1 MSDCITFLL
10 NDKAITA
17 DGVDPAT
24 TLLDWLR
31 SNPQLRGTKEG
42 CAEGDCGACTVI
54 LECRTAAGS
63 IERRAV
69 TSCILM
75 LGQID
80 GLGVRTIEGIGA
92 PGTPGHFLQ
101 KAMAEGGGTQC
112 GFCTP
117 GFIMAG
123 EALLRANRAPTPHE
137 IHDAIAGNLCRCT
150 GYRPIVAALQSGA
163 AQYRRHVEESG
174 AAPDDLGQRLG
185 VVAATT
191 AGERSFATPGRG
203 FHAPKSLSQLF
214 ALRVRHPD
222 AILVA
227 GATDLGLLAGRDRN
241 PPAELIA
248 VSGVAELNELGSN
261 SKGLTIG
268 AATTYRDAL
277 PVLIA
282 VWPEL
287 SDYLA
292 RFGSAQ
298 IRGSGTIGGNLATA
312 SPIGDMAPVLM
323 ALRAQVRLV
332 SAGGERTL
340 PVEDFVVGYRRTA
353 LTTGEVIRAI
363 VIPPRRPGEL
373 FVAEKLSRRRD
384 QDISTLTA
392 ALRVMMVEGLVQDC
406 SIAFGGMA
414 DRVMRAP
421 AVEAALRG
429 TRLLPE
435 TLAPA
440 TAALAASF
448 APIDDVRAPALYRR
462 SAAAN
467 LLTRMALKLTR
478 PDLKLELDRL

>member
-10 NDKAITA
+10 NDKPITV

-31 SNPQLRGTKEG
+31 SNPQMRGTKEG

-54 LECRTAAGS
+54 LERRTAAGT
-63 IERRAV
+63 IDRRAV

-75 LGQID
+75 LGQVD
-80 GLGVRTIEGIGA
+80 GLGVRTIEGIGG

-123 EALLRANRAPTPHE
+123 EVLLRANSAPTPHD

-150 GYRPIVAALQSGA
+150 GYRPIVEAFQNGAAL
-163 AQYRRHVEESG
+163 YRRHTDEPG
-174 AAPDDLGQRLG
+174 ASSDELGLRLDAI
-185 VVAATT
+185 AAAA
-191 AGERSFATPGRG
+191 AGERFFVTPARR

-214 ALRVRHPD
+214 ALRARYPD
-222 AILVA
+222 AILLA

-248 VSGVAELNELGSN
+248 VSGVAELNELGS
-261 SKGLTIG
+261 SSEGLTIG
-268 AATTYRDAL
+268 AATTYHDAAPL
-277 PVLIA
+277 LLT

-287 SDYLA
+287 ADYLA

-312 SPIGDMAPVLM
+312 SPIGDMAPVLI
-323 ALRAQVRLV
+323 ALRAQVKLASV
-332 SAGGERTL
+332 GGERTL
-340 PVEDFVVGYRRTA
+340 PVEDFLVGYRRTA
-353 LTTGEVIRAI
+353 LTFGEVIRAI
-363 VIPPRRPGEL
+363 TIPPRRPGEL
-373 FVAEKLSRRRD
+373 FAAEKLSRRRD

-392 ALRVMMVEGLVQDC
+392 ALRVMMVEGVVQDC

-421 AVEAALRG
+421 AVEDALRNM
-429 TRLLPE
+429 RLLPE

-440 TAALAASF
+440 RAALAASF
-448 APIDDVRAPALYRR
+448 VPIDDVRAPAAYRR

-467 LLTRMALKLTR
+467 LLTRMALKLMR
-478 PDLKLELDRL
+478 PDLALELDRL

>member
-17 DGVDPAT
+17 DGVDPAA

-54 LECRTAAGS
+54 LERRTAAGS
-63 IERRAV
+63 IDRRAV

-75 LGQID
+75 LGQVD

-92 PGTPGHFLQ
+92 PGTPGQFLQ
-101 KAMAEGGGTQC
+101 NAMAEGGGTQC

-150 GYRPIVAALQSGA
+150 GYRPIVAAFQSA
-163 AQYRRHVEESG
+163 ATQYRRHADEAG

-185 VVAATT
+185 AIAATT
-191 AGERSFATPGRG
+191 AGERSFVAPGRG

-214 ALRVRHPD
+214 ALRLSYPD
-222 AILVA
+222 AIVVA
-227 GATDLGLLAGRDRN
+227 GATDVGLLAGRDRN

-248 VSGVAELNELGSN
+248 VSGVAELNELGST
-261 SKGLTIG
+261 SEGLTIG
-268 AATTYRDAL
+268 AATTYLDAL

-287 SDYLA
+287 SEYLA

-323 ALRAQVRLV
+323 ALRAQVRLA

-353 LTTGEVIRAI
+353 LASGEVIRAI
-363 VIPPRRPGEL
+363 TIPPRRPGEL

-392 ALRVMMVEGLVQDC
+392 ALRVMMVGGVVQDC

-435 TLAPA
+435 TLVPA
-440 TAALAASF
+440 RAALAVSF
-448 APIDDVRAPALYRR
+448 APIDDVRAPAAYRR

-478 PDLKLELDRL
+478 PDLELELDRL

>member
-10 NDKAITA
+10 NDKATTA

-31 SNPQLRGTKEG
+31 SDPQLRGTKEG

-54 LECRTAAGS
+54 LERRTAAGG
-63 IERRAV
+63 IDRRAV

-75 LGQID
+75 LGQLD

-101 KAMAEGGGTQC
+101 NAMAEGGGTQC

-150 GYRPIVAALQSGA
+150 GYQPIVAAFQGA
-163 AQYRRHVEESG
+163 ATLYRRHADEAG
-174 AAPDDLGQRLG
+174 AAPDELGQRLG
-185 VVAATT
+185 AIAAAT
-191 AGERSFATPGRG
+191 AGERSFVAPGRG

-214 ALRVRHPD
+214 ALRVRYPD

-248 VSGVAELNELGSN
+248 VSGVAELSELGST
-261 SKGLTIG
+261 SEGLTIG
-268 AATTYRDAL
+268 AATTYLDAL

-287 SDYLA
+287 SEYLA

-323 ALRAQVRLV
+323 ALRAQVRLA

-340 PVEDFVVGYRRTA
+340 PVEDFVIGYRRTA
-353 LTTGEVIRAI
+353 LAPGEVIRAI
-363 VIPPRRPGEL
+363 TIPPRRPGEL

-392 ALRVMMVEGLVQDC
+392 ALRVMMVGGVVQDC
-406 SIAFGGMA
+406 GIAFGGMA

-435 TLAPA
+435 TLVAA
-440 TAALAASF
+440 RAALAASF
-448 APIDDVRAPALYRR
+448 APIDDVRAPAAYRR

-478 PDLKLELDRL
+478 PDLVLELDRL